1 VAFTGDGGSS
11 GVGGGGGGG
20 AGSSG
25 GRRAAVP
32 PDDRSAAARRCRA
45 GDGDR
50 RFRGDAGAGR
60 LFASE
65 SGSDGAS
72 DELRDERRL
81 DAAERLD
88 AADQSGTSDAKR
100 AALDPKGARGRS
112 AGAGSALSDRS
123 RDAAASSLRL
133 VAASVAQ
140 ASLSVAGFS
149 ERHRSWARA
158 LRNCCSSRFVRQ
170 GCGGRPE
177 RLSGHWRAIGA
188 ARARERGADANW
200 QLFATELFLPF
211 KMTSRMFL
219 NLQKCRRRQTRARDD
234 QRPRSTCG

>member
-1 VAFTGDGGSS
+1 M
-11 GVGGGGGGG
+11 
-20 AGSSG
+20 
-25 GRRAAVP
+25 P

-65 SGSDGAS
+65 GGSDGAS
-72 DELRDERRL
+72 DELRDEQ
-81 DAAERLD
+81 RLD

-177 RLSGHWRAIGA
+177 RLSGHWRAIRVG
-188 ARARERGADANW
+188 RGARERGADANW
-200 QLFATELFLPF
+200 QLFATELFAFFALQDDFKDALP
-211 KMTSRMFL
+211 
-219 NLQKCRRRQTRARDD
+219 KCRRRQTRARDD